1 MKKLKDI
8 LTVRTKTSDLLILE
22 VKPNSQIDLIENGF
36 DGNERMFRLQVER
49 TGSSFGDNKY
59 YTPFYGTG
67 NIIDKG
73 STYEWGGRSS
83 TFASDEFTRQRNK
96 IVAVAH
102 ELGFRI

>member
-8 LTVRTKTSDLLILE
+8 LTVRTKTNDLLILE
-22 VKPNSQIDLIENGF
+22 VKPDSQMDLIENGF

-59 YTPFYGTG
+59 YTPFFGSG

-73 STYEWGGRSS
+73 ATFKWGGGS
-83 TFASDEFTRQRNK
+83 TTCVSDEFRRQRDM

-102 ELGFRI
+102 ELGFKI

>member
-8 LTVRTKTSDLLILE
+8 LTVRTRTSDLLILE
-22 VKPNSQIDLIENGF
+22 VIPNSQIDLIENGF

-49 TGSSFGDNKY
+49 TRSGYGENKY
-59 YTPFYGTG
+59 YTPFFGNG

-73 STYEWGGRSS
+73 YTFEWGGI
-83 TFASDEFTRQRNK
+83 TTTCVSDEFRRQRDM

-102 ELGFRI
+102 ELGFKI